1 MLKILPVL
9 FLLIFSALATVH
21 AGSAPADEA
30 SHVALE
36 FINGYVKAS
45 PGFSDGYESAIAWV
59 AKSPLATDSYKSALA
74 KLYRDG
80 LKKDPEAGYGSD
92 AVLGG
97 QDFPDAFHVKKT
109 RASEAKATVILS
121 GDASFPMEVRVV
133 LVKSDGR
140 WLVDGSGDLIR

>member
-1 MLKILPVL
+1 MSKILTGLFVL
-9 FLLIFSALATVH
+9 LFPALAIVH
-21 AGSAPADEA
+21 AGSAPGDEA
-30 SHVALE
+30 SRVALE

-59 AKSPLATDSYKSALA
+59 AKSPLANSSYKSALA
-74 KLYRDG
+74 KLYRDA

-97 QDFPDAFHVKKT
+97 QDFPEVLHVKKA
-109 RASEAKATVILS
+109 RATGDKAMVILS
-121 GDASFPMEVRVV
+121 GDASFPMEVRVL
-133 LVKSDGR
+133 LVKTDGR

>member
-1 MLKILPVL
+1 MSKILPAL
-9 FLLIFSALATVH
+9 FLLIFPALVTIQ
-21 AGSAPADEA
+21 AGSVPADEA
-30 SHVALE
+30 SQVALK

-45 PGFSDGYESAIAWV
+45 PGFTDGYESAIAWV

-80 LKKDPEAGYGSD
+80 LKRDPEAGYGSD

-97 QDFPDAFHVKKT
+97 QDFPDVFHVKKS

-121 GDASFPMEVRVV
+121 GDASFPMEVRVL
-133 LVKSDGR
+133 LVRSDGH